1 MRFRPS
7 RRFLI
12 LTSLAL
18 VTIVLFLLLLPE
30 LARRATVDQLR
41 GRIAALVHIED
52 VDLNLFTGRG
62 KVSNLAISRG
72 EDGRPI
78 LQLPTLD
85 FRVSRLAALRGE
97 LVFNFLQLK
106 QPRLFIERTKSGHLN
121 IFDMMQTQKDAQ
133 ADVAGL
139 TIRRLKIEDGEITFV
154 DQTTATPTQ
163 FILNAIHLTT
173 GTLSTLPTIN
183 VTPTSFDL
191 RLQIGRGSVVMTGLA
206 APFARPVSI
215 ELSAQWKDLDPT
227 AFAAYLPSGPRID
240 LSTSWFTGQ
249 ARYALTY
256 QDGRITTHT
265 LTTNVDIGPARVG
278 PIDSQEPVLTVEE
291 VGARDIHLDFL
302 ANRGRVGELV
312 LRQPHFRLHRDEQ
325 GIFNVA
331 QLFPTDG
338 APQAEGIGIDLSIDV
353 AHARFEAGTLELAD
367 RTTSPAVMNVF
378 RDVQLTLQDLH
389 FAPNAEPA
397 RLEGEARLEGAPV
410 RVTGTLRARPF
421 ATRYKLTARNVPLE
435 TFQGYIAIIFGTGE
449 YSREGF
455 LGGELEIALAT
466 QKDGGLKYELTGT
479 VEGRD
484 VRLRLHDRQD
494 PFLTAQQFTIDIARM
509 DILPVLQA
517 EIARIQVVSPK
528 VRIERDR
535 ERNLNLRRLW
545 TPSKQ
550 QVSTK
555 PPEASPGTRHGK
567 PSRIAIRRLD
577 VAQGHIEFA
586 DATVTPAF
594 TTAIS
599 DVTAEVR
606 HPTDTA
612 DRASLK
618 LSGTLGDGVPLE
630 LSGWFTP
637 FKRPL
642 QFELQGK
649 LRDYDVSRLNPYA
662 EEYIKYRIR
671 RGRVTTEGSYN
682 YDAGNLATETE
693 ITLQHME
700 LGEQVGDEFEKRVGM
715 PLKQALALLENAEG
729 EVRLS
734 LPISGN
740 VDSPEFR
747 VESVVW
753 TAVANAMLKVLTAPL
768 RLIGTILTLGGKIGE
783 VRIDPIAFLPGTLDP
798 DPDAKD
804 RLAKLADFLRNKPK
818 VELELRGHATPLET
832 EALKAR
838 RLREQIEAVK
848 DRTDAQALTQLF
860 LAAGGQESPAVPVPA
875 KAKEQYLLKRMGVTT
890 EDLRKLAEDRA
901 RVIEQLLIRE
911 GIKEKRLFVITKDK
925 EAVTDSPP
933 GRVEFKLL
941 D

>member
-7 RRFLI
+7 RRVLI
-12 LTSLAL
+12 VTGLAL
-18 VTIVLFLLLLPE
+18 VTIVLLLLFLPE
-30 LARRATVDQLR
+30 LARRAAVVELR

-62 KVSNLAISRG
+62 KVSNLVISSG
-72 EDGRPI
+72 DDGHPI

-85 FRVSRLAALRGE
+85 FRISRLAALRGE
-97 LVFNFLQLK
+97 LVLNSLRFRR
-106 QPRLFIERTKSGHLN
+106 PRLFIERTKSGRLN
-121 IFDMMQTQKDAQ
+121 IREMAQTQKDAK

-139 TIRRLKIEDGEITFV
+139 TIKRLNIEDGEITFV
-154 DQTTATPTQ
+154 DQTTASPTQ
-163 FILNAIHLTT
+163 LILNAIHLTT
-173 GTLSTLPTIN
+173 GTLSTLPPIN

-191 RLQIGRGSVVMTGLA
+191 RLRIGQGSVVMTGLA
-206 APFARPVSI
+206 APFARPASI
-215 ELSAQWKDLDPT
+215 ELSTQWKDLDPT
-227 AFAAYLPSGPRID
+227 AFAAYLPTGPRID

-265 LTTNVDIGPARVG
+265 LTTSVDIGPARVG
-278 PIDSQEPVLTVEE
+278 AIDSQAPVLTVEE
-291 VGARDIHLDFL
+291 VGARDINLDFL
-302 ANRGRVGELV
+302 ANRGRVGELL
-312 LRQPHFRLHRDEQ
+312 LRQPHLRLHRDEQ

-338 APQAEGIGIDLSIDV
+338 APQATGIGTDFSIDV
-353 AHARFEAGTLELAD
+353 ARARFEAGTLEFAD
-367 RTTSPAVMNVF
+367 RTTTPAVMNVF

-397 RLEGEARLEGAPV
+397 RLDGEARLEGAPV

-435 TFQGYIAIIFGTGE
+435 TFQGYLAIMFGTAQ

-455 LGGELEIALAT
+455 LGGELEIVLAT
-466 QKDGGLKYELTGT
+466 QKDGGLKYELAGV

-484 VRLRLHDRQD
+484 VGLRLLDRQD
-494 PFLTAQQFTIDIARM
+494 PFLTAQRFTIDIARM
-509 DILPVLQA
+509 DILPVLQG
-517 EIARIQVVSPK
+517 EIARIHIVRPK

-545 TPSKQ
+545 TPSKE
-550 QVSTK
+550 QVTTK
-555 PPEASPGTRHGK
+555 PPEASPGTPQGK

-577 VAQGHIEFA
+577 VAQGCIEFA
-586 DATVTPAF
+586 DATVTPEFAA
-594 TTAIS
+594 AIC
-599 DVTAEVR
+599 DLTAEVR

-618 LSGTLGDGVPLE
+618 LNGTLGDGVPLE

-662 EEYIKYRIR
+662 EKYIRYRIR

-693 ITLQHME
+693 ITFQHME
-700 LGEQVGDEFEKRVGM
+700 LGEQLGDEFEKRVGM

-734 LPISGN
+734 LPVSGN
-740 VDSPEFR
+740 VNNPEFR
-747 VESVVW
+747 VGSVVW
-753 TAVANAMLKVLTAPL
+753 TAVTNAMLKVLTVPFQ
-768 RLIGTILTLGGKIGE
+768 LIGTIVTLGGKIGE

-798 DPDAKD
+798 NPEAQD

-818 VELELRGHATPLET
+818 VELELRGRATPLET
-832 EALKAR
+832 ETLKAQ

-848 DRTDAQALTQLF
+848 ARTDEQALTQLF
-860 LAAGGQESPAVPVPA
+860 LAAGGQESLAVPVPA
-875 KAKEQYLLKRMGVTT
+875 KAKEQYLLERMEVTT
-890 EDLRKLAEDRA
+890 QDLRKLAEDRA

-911 GIKEKRLFVITKDK
+911 GIKEKRLFVITKG
-925 EAVTDSPP
+925 EQAVTDSPP